1 MTYSP
6 AHNSYECW
14 RLAIAAMRE
23 ISVRKGDY
31 APRTRQ
37 EQDWAAEGWLGVKH
51 LDTIKAPPGTEGR
64 AA

>member
-6 AHNSYECW
+6 SRNSYECW

-23 ISVRKGDY
+23 IGIRKGDF
-31 APRTRQ
+31 APRDRQ
-37 EQDWAAEGWLGVKH
+37 EEGWASEGWLGVQH
-51 LDTIKAPPGTEGR
+51 LDTIKVPPGTEGL